1 MNHRKHC
8 WSCWNQ
14 DMEKEQEYEMSL
26 FGKGK
31 YVVSCENSQHPYQDI
46 KQTGA
51 AQGKTRK

>member
-14 DMEKEQEYEMSL
+14 DMEKEQEHEMSL